1 MEFVFELVKTGRGAC
16 SLYRSPPIPA
26 SAELALAPWAIFKEV
41 GKRNAVYTARKTPEG
56 IR

>member
-1 MEFVFELVKTGRGAC
+1 MEFVFELVKT
-16 SLYRSPPIPA
+16 RSPIPA
-26 SAELALAPWAIFKEV
+26 CAELALAPWAIFKEV